1 MIPRYSLPEMTAIW
15 SEERKLSAWK
25 DVEALVVAAWAERGV
40 APVEAAEAATA
51 APVPTPAQVAER
63 EAITDHDMAAFVD
76 VLAGSMETGGE
87 WVHYGLT
94 SSDVLDTAGG
104 VVMTEAVDLLIGRVE
119 ALFEVVKSQALRHR
133 TTVMLGR
140 THGIWAEPTSFGLKL
155 ATWAFE
161 LERAH
166 RRLAAARSAVAVG
179 KLSGAVGTY
188 AHCPPEVEAFVCD
201 RLGLAIEPASSQV
214 TMRDRHA
221 ELLSTIA
228 LTGASIERFATEVR
242 HLQRSEVGE
251 VREPF
256 RSGQKG
262 SSAMPHKRN
271 PIRSER
277 MTGMARLLRGY
288 AQVGLENVALWHE
301 RDISHS
307 SAERVALPDAC
318 LALDYMLVTFTGV
331 VEGLVVDG
339 ERMLENLDD
348 TRGLVFSQALL
359 LALVE
364 EQGLDRDAAYRIVQ
378 RNALRAWDEKRQLRQ
393 LVEDDPDVR
402 LSSQTIDRC
411 FSTGRFLDNAGV
423 VFDRLDSL
431 VLQPASAS

>member
-1 MIPRYSLPEMTAIW
+1 M
-15 SEERKLSAWK
+15 
-25 DVEALVVAAWAERGV
+25 
-40 APVEAAEAATA
+40 
-51 APVPTPAQVAER
+51 
-63 EAITDHDMAAFVD
+63 
-76 VLAGSMETGGE
+76 
-87 WVHYGLT
+87 
-94 SSDVLDTAGG
+94 
-104 VVMTEAVDLLIGRVE
+104 
-119 ALFEVVKSQALRHR
+119 
-133 TTVMLGR
+133 
-140 THGIWAEPTSFGLKL
+140 
-155 ATWAFE
+155 
-161 LERAH
+161 
-166 RRLAAARSAVAVG
+166 
-179 KLSGAVGTY
+179 
-188 AHCPPEVEAFVCD
+188 
-201 RLGLAIEPASSQV
+201 
-214 TMRDRHA
+214 
-221 ELLSTIA
+221 
-228 LTGASIERFATEVR
+228 
-242 HLQRSEVGE
+242 
-251 VREPF
+251 
-256 RSGQKG
+256 
-262 SSAMPHKRN
+262 
-271 PIRSER
+271 
-277 MTGMARLLRGY
+277 
-288 AQVGLENVALWHE
+288 GLENVALWHE

-331 VEGLVVDG
+331 VEGLVVEG